1 MFTARTCHSGKL
13 KSLFEVLFTNT
24 QDVVLTISKDGIL
37 SELSTVNNA
46 IIYVDLPSTG
56 FDEYVYTYDEP
67 MYIGLGSHVNG
78 FFKSLKNKTT
88 VTLQISQLYTLDV
101 TLDCDDCLIT
111 YSASFICAQNIYPI
125 PIGDYDIH
133 NSYQITTNTFN
144 AMCKSFSKAAPE
156 INVTKTQGQLS
167 FTFSLTG
174 IASKSITFGTLNVTD
189 QDTFFQQFRPDTFIR
204 INKLTSFSNKTIRI
218 CVQYNSLIIIAE
230 SILGSIKVL
239 LNNKDAST
247 KDKHY

>member
-13 KSLFEVLFTNT
+13 KALFELLFSNT
-24 QDVVLTISKDGIL
+24 QDVVLTISKDGII

-56 FDEYVYTYDEP
+56 FDEYIYTYDEP
-67 MYIGLGSHVNG
+67 MYIGLGAHVNS

-88 VTLQISQLYTLDV
+88 VTLSINKLYTLDV
-101 TLDCDDCLIT
+101 TLNCDDCLIT

-125 PIGDYDIH
+125 PITNHDVK

-167 FTFSLTG
+167 FTFALVG
-174 IASKSITFGTLNVTD
+174 IASKSITFGSLDVSD
-189 QDTFFQQFRPDTFIR
+189 QETFFQQFKSDTFIR
-204 INKLTSFSNKTIRI
+204 INKLTSFSNKTIRL
-218 CVQYNSLIIIAE
+218 CVEDNCLIIIAE
-230 SILGSIKVL
+230 SAMGNIKVL
-239 LNNKDAST
+239 LNVD
-247 KDKHY
+247 DKCF